1 MGDHDDAAKE
11 CRRVDKI
18 FNTVYRHAISHGQ
31 SHRRALKYCI
41 NVYSKQAPVW
51 SRKIV
56 IQAINAEAP
65 MKINRAGLRKLINET
80 LLEEGIIDFVPRPAQ
95 GKSFAGGGEV
105 ITPAFGGQKSEQLD
119 HSFLDALHMLRDQID
134 DMMEE
139 MPNLSRAQ
147 KSYLDAMTDMLSDAI
162 SDEERIDGIPDE
174 LDDIGD
180 IEDYPEDEASTAAF
194 LRSMSTAG
202 RKFNKFNEP
211 TDDED

>member
-1 MGDHDDAAKE
+1 
-11 CRRVDKI
+11 
-18 FNTVYRHAISHGQ
+18 
-31 SHRRALKYCI
+31 
-41 NVYSKQAPVW
+41 
-51 SRKIV
+51 
-56 IQAINAEAP
+56 

-105 ITPAFGGQKSEQLD
+105 ITPAFGGQKSDQLD

-174 LDDIGD
+174 FDDIDD
-180 IEDYPEDEASTAAF
+180 IENYPEDEASTAAF
-194 LRSMSTAG
+194 LRSMGSNS
-202 RKFNKFNEP
+202 RKFGKITDTFDEP